1 MRLRPIEPGLCEPSN
16 LRAPGYVT
24 HCLADKYYLAP
35 HSISKDLLDH
45 LFALLLIWGIC
56 VLKRTGKFICRSSL
70 ITNTRK
76 TRIMGINIEYLL
88 GREEIILG
96 DDDVRNLIHNRRIL
110 ITGAAGS
117 IGRELIQRI
126 ILFKPSQLC
135 LLDQSEIGIHKLK
148 SVLKDHPEVKF
159 ELASITDQIRMA
171 FIFDEQKPQIV
182 FHTAAYK
189 HVSMMECFPYEAIN
203 NNLLGT
209 QILADL
215 SMEHQT
221 EKFVFVSTDKAVKPL
236 CIMGITKRLAELYI
250 QSLHDNSSNTQ
261 FVITRFG
268 NVLGSTGSVYP
279 IFKNQIERGGPVTI
293 TDSEASRYFM
303 TISEAAQLVTTAAV
317 IGKDGEILVFDMNHP
332 VLILDLAKRMI
343 HSGLNHNDNI
353 EIRFV
358 GLGNGEKLHED
369 LWNDYEIKLPTSHPK
384 ISRIKPDIADF
395 RHIKSQILILRNALK
410 TEKTEELLF
419 ILNGILKKRETHPSF
434 YDNLTH

>member
-1 MRLRPIEPGLCEPSN
+1 
-16 LRAPGYVT
+16 
-24 HCLADKYYLAP
+24 
-35 HSISKDLLDH
+35 
-45 LFALLLIWGIC
+45 
-56 VLKRTGKFICRSSL
+56 
-70 ITNTRK
+70 
-76 TRIMGINIEYLL
+76 MGINIEYLL
-88 GREEIILG
+88 GREEITLG

-209 QILADL
+209 HILADL

-303 TISEAAQLVTTAAV
+303 TISEAAQFVTTAAV